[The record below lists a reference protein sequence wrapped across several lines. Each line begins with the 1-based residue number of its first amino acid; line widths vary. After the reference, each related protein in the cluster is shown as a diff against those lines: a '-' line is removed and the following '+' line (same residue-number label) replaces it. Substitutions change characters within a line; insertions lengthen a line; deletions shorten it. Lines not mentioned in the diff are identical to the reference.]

1 MVCAWYVHGMCRLG
15 AQLLKLREELGVER
29 QGSTQLQAKMQEMNG
44 DADGYHQTIS
54 VLQAASHIPCRY
66 HADTI
71 RIHRTIEPR
80 MRTPHTYLALQVAL
94 RSARGGQDGAC
105 ADGGGGVSAAAAG
118 TGGAG
123 RAGGQWAQAA
133 ERDAAGG
140 AGLDSE
146 TAAVVAMEGED
157 KGGQDQGWAGLN
169 VNSIGVAACFIRAA
183 CGLRLPRLL
192 WRAQL
197 VTCLI
202 VGPNPGMHERLRGV
216 KDGARSVTEGVKGGM
231 KADALLL
238 VDGLGSV
245 MRGVKS
251 RGFPF
256 GKQVATSL
264 PPAGD
269 SADSTNAE
277 AQSAPPEMQEPPAA
291 PMLDEAPPASHVAP
305 APAPELLPRVDSLER
320 LLAEAPR

>member
-1 MVCAWYVHGMCRLG
+1 MR
-15 AQLLKLREELGVER
+15 
-29 QGSTQLQAKMQEMNG
+29 
-44 DADGYHQTIS
+44 
-54 VLQAASHIPCRY
+54 IPR
-66 HADTI
+66 
-71 RIHRTIEPR
+71 
-80 MRTPHTYLALQVAL
+80 TYLALQVAL

-105 ADGGGGVSAAAAG
+105 ADGSGGTSTAAAG

-123 RAGGQWAQAA
+123 RAGGQCAQAA
-133 ERDAAGG
+133 ERDASGG
-140 AGLDSE
+140 VRPDSE
-146 TAAVVAMEGED
+146 TAAVVALGALEALEGED
-157 KGGQDQGWAGLN
+157 KGEQDQGRAGLN

-183 CGLRLPRLL
+183 CGSALPRLL

-197 VTCLI
+197 VTRTCTAHACACTCHVHVRVS

-216 KDGARSVTEGVKGGM
+216 KDGARSVTEGVTGGM

-291 PMLDEAPPASHVAP
+291 PASQSAP